1 MAMIKIETVDGKVN
15 VAIGHATGTE
25 LIIEAT
31 SAVVSTINALID
43 ELDDQ
48 KEKEKLAQFAFE
60 KITMGSA
67 LLCVDKLG
75 VNPISDDDFDTE
87 DDDDIADKDFSDSSA
102 IEQALLNALRDMKKD
117 DDEGT
122 IDDLPMF

>member
-1 MAMIKIETVDGKVN
+1 MINIETVDGKVN
-15 VAIGHATGTE
+15 VSIGHATGIE
-25 LIIEAT
+25 LIVEAA
-31 SAVVSTINALID
+31 SAVVSAINTLIY
-43 ELDDQ
+43 ELDDP
-48 KEKEKLAQFAFE
+48 KDKEKLARFAFE
-60 KITMGSA
+60 KITMGA
-67 LLCVDKLG
+67 VLLCVDRLG

>member
-1 MAMIKIETVDGKVN
+1 MINIETVDGKVN

-43 ELDDQ
+43 ELDDP

-60 KITMGSA
+60 KITMGAA
-67 LLCVDKLG
+67 LLCVDRLG
-75 VNPISDDDFDTE
+75 VDPISDDDFDTE
-87 DDDDIADKDFSDSSA
+87 DDDDIADKDLGDSSA

>member
-1 MAMIKIETVDGKVN
+1 MINIETVDGKVN
-15 VAIGHATGTE
+15 VSIGHATGTE

-43 ELDDQ
+43 EMDDP

-60 KITMGSA
+60 KITMGAA
-67 LLCVDKLG
+67 LLCVDRLG
-75 VNPISDDDFDTE
+75 VNPINDDDFDTD

-102 IEQALLNALRDMKKD
+102 IEHELLNALRDMKKD

>member
-1 MAMIKIETVDGKVN
+1 MINIETVDGKVN
-15 VAIGHATGTE
+15 VSIGHAHGFE

-31 SAVVSTINALID
+31 SAIVSTINALID
-43 ELDDQ
+43 ELDDP

-60 KITMGSA
+60 KITMGAA

-75 VNPISDDDFDTE
+75 INPISDEYDTD
-87 DDDDIADKDFSDSSA
+87 DDDDIADKDLGDNSA

>member
-1 MAMIKIETVDGKVN
+1 MINIETVDGKVN
-15 VAIGHATGTE
+15 VSIGHATGTD

-31 SAVVSTINALID
+31 SAVVSTINAIID
-43 ELDDQ
+43 ELDDP
-48 KEKEKLAQFAFE
+48 KDKEKLAQFAFE
-60 KITMGSA
+60 KITMGAA
-67 LLCVDKLG
+67 LLCVDRLG
-75 VNPISDDDFDTE
+75 VNPISDDDFDTD